1 MNGSS
6 ELRLSCLAAPQ
17 AAKSL
22 RHALAAF
29 LAVLDIDADLTE
41 DVLTAVG
48 EALVN
53 VVEHA
58 YDEGEPGELELFACI
73 KSDGTLSVDVYDRG
87 KFIARDGQRPG
98 RGFGLRIIRAIAR
111 SVSVDTDGG
120 THVHMLF
127 DAGHHPGESA
137 VATS

>member
-1 MNGSS
+1 MTGVS
-6 ELRLSCLAAPQ
+6 ELRLHCTAQAA

-29 LAVLDIDADLTE
+29 LAVLDVDTDLTE
-41 DVLTAVG
+41 DALTAVG

-58 YDEGEPGELELFACI
+58 YEDDPGELELFARI
-73 KSDGTLSVDVYDRG
+73 EDDGILSVDVYDRG
-87 KFIARDGQRPG
+87 TFIERDGRRPG

-111 SVSVDTDGG
+111 AVSLDTEGG

-127 DAGHHPGESA
+127 DAGVRPEGA
-137 VATS
+137 AAL

>member
-1 MNGSS
+1 LTGSS
-6 ELRLSCLAAPQ
+6 ELRLHCLAHPA

-29 LAVLDIDADLTE
+29 LAVLDIDSALTD

-58 YDEGEPGELELFACI
+58 YSSDGPGELELFARI
-73 KSDGTLSVDVYDRG
+73 EDDAILVDVYDRG
-87 KFIARDGQRPG
+87 TFIERDGRRLG
-98 RGFGLRIIRAIAR
+98 RGFGLGIIRAIAR
-111 SVSVDTDGG
+111 AASLDTDGG

-127 DAGHHPGESA
+127 DASRENNNAPA
-137 VATS
+137 P

>member
-1 MNGSS
+1 MTGIS
-6 ELRLSCLAAPQ
+6 ELRLHCTAYPA

-29 LAVLDIDADLTE
+29 LSVLDVEPDLTE

-58 YDEGEPGELELFACI
+58 YGGDASGELELFARI
-73 KSDGTLSVDVYDRG
+73 ENDGILSVGIYDRG
-87 KFIARDGQRPG
+87 AFVEREAPRPG

-111 SVSVDTDGG
+111 AVSVDTEGG

-127 DAGHHPGESA
+127 DANPHAEGV
-137 VATS
+137 VAS